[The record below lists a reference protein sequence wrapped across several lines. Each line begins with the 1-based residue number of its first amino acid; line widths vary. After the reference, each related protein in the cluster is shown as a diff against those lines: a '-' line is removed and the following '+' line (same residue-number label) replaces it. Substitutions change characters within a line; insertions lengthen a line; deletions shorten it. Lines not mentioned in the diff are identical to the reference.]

1 MYQCP
6 NLTGNA
12 EYNSAKRA
20 NTRNAVLPRQM
31 NGSGALTEEKLVYAL
46 LSLFG
51 LLPIT
56 CAYNK
61 KAERAEEILDISYL
75 PGLKIDST

>member
-1 MYQCP
+1 MQ
-6 NLTGNA
+6 NIIVRKGHIQ
-12 EYNSAKRA
+12 EMQ
-20 NTRNAVLPRQM
+20 AVLPRQM

-51 LLPIT
+51 LLAIT